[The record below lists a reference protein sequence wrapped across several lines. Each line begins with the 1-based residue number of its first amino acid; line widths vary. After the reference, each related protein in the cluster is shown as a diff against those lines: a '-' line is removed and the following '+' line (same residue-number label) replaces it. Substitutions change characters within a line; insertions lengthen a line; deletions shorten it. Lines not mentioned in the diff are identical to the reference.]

1 MVLCIPARLHSR
13 RFTVFLSTICHKY
26 YRLSRATALVCLP
39 VASFKPF
46 FEVAY
51 WLILAYLLG
60 KELNITLNKGL
71 NIIASSYG
79 VGLIIWVVAVMFFI
93 LNMS

>member
-1 MVLCIPARLHSR
+1 
-13 RFTVFLSTICHKY
+13 
-26 YRLSRATALVCLP
+26 
-39 VASFKPF
+39 
-46 FEVAY
+46 
-51 WLILAYLLG
+51 LAYLLG